1 MSCRSVSNH
10 FISKEQGKDTS
21 NDVFK
26 SNLLFC
32 LEKNSQIYDF
42 CRDLW
47 NHIFFKCEIEQ
58 IVQNIN
64 LYISMLSSII
74 RILGDYNYIDGK
86 RDRRKKTFEY
96 QVIIIFECWR
106 LRVTKSS
113 LKIISLLFF
122 FTRGIQLTQKH
133 KSKAKNIAKKG
144 SIVYWVGMSIV

>member
-21 NDVFK
+21 NNVFK

-47 NHIFFKCEIEQ
+47 NHIFFNCEIEH
-58 IVQNIN
+58 IEQNIN
-64 LYISMLSSII
+64 LYISMLSRII
-74 RILGDYNYIDGK
+74 RI
-86 RDRRKKTFEY
+86 F
-96 QVIIIFECWR
+96 VIMIFECWR

-133 KSKAKNIAKKG
+133 KSKAKNIAKKVVLYMG
-144 SIVYWVGMSIV
+144 QACP